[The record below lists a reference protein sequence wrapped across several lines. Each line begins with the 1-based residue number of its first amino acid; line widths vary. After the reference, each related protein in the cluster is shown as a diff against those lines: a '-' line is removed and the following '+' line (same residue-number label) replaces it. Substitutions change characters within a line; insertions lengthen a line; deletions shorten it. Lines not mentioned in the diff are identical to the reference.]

1 MLLLSPSPLSNLP
14 SKKMKKFD
22 VVAKDVYK
30 HAN

>member
-1 MLLLSPSPLSNLP
+1 MLLFPPSPLSNLP

-30 HAN
+30 LAN